1 MPSAVFTEFCC
12 HFVII
17 FVQHYTHRRR
27 IKTEEKAKVVA
38 AAVGTELIQLLAAQA
53 ILHQDNLK
61 NRMISNRTIWRIGW
75 IAPGRYEEWRMIYDL
90 TPFFKSSC
98 CKIVKRGKELNNC
111 CPQTADLCLCRLDP
125 CSITVLCTP
134 QTVFLAVVLASLS
147 DLPHWISI
155 HRWKHHFVS
164 PREHVHCSMQENHLT
179 WQYSLMYIHTQPTPL
194 KKC

>member
-61 NRMISNRTIWRIGW
+61 NRMISNRT
-75 IAPGRYEEWRMIYDL
+75 L
-90 TPFFKSSC
+90 
-98 CKIVKRGKELNNC
+98 
-111 CPQTADLCLCRLDP
+111 
-125 CSITVLCTP
+125 
-134 QTVFLAVVLASLS
+134 
-147 DLPHWISI
+147 
-155 HRWKHHFVS
+155 
-164 PREHVHCSMQENHLT
+164 
-179 WQYSLMYIHTQPTPL
+179 
-194 KKC
+194 